1 MRLYFRYFSIHL
13 KRAMQYKVSFFFTL
27 LGQLLTSFSAFLGIF
42 FLMQRFHAVEGFT
55 MNEVML
61 CFAAVL
67 MAFSTAECFAR
78 GFDRFAPMLGNGE
91 FDRIMVRPRG
101 LILQVLGS
109 KIEFTR
115 LGRFFQALVMFCVII
130 PTCGVVWTWDKI
142 LTLVLMILGGT
153 VVFTGLFIIYASV
166 CFFTTEG
173 LEFMNIF
180 TDGGR
185 QFGAYPFSIYGDGI
199 LRFCTFVVPLALCQY
214 YPLLYLTGRVDTFG
228 YALLPL
234 LSAVFLIPCL
244 LLWRLG
250 IHHYKSTGS

>member
-1 MRLYFRYFSIHL
+1 MKLYFRYFMIQLRSQ
-13 KRAMQYKVSFFFTL
+13 MQYKVSFFFTL

-91 FDRIMVRPRG
+91 FDRIMVRPRS

-214 YPLLYLTGRVDTFG
+214 YPLLYLTGRADTFG